1 MVSAVRHGASI
12 SEAARGF
19 RVSRATVRFWVDRA
33 GNRRLD
39 RVDWSDRPSGRR
51 RPVNRT
57 SVDVEDLVLSV
68 RAELRA
74 TSDLGEYGAEAIH
87 RELVARRLSAVPS
100 VRTIGRVLERRG
112 MLDGRK
118 RQRRP
123 PPPRGWYLPDLARA
137 QVELDAFD
145 IVEGLVIE
153 GGPEVLVLNGLSLH
167 GGLAASWPMTR
178 VTAKRVV
185 EAVIS
190 HWRDVGC
197 PAYAQFDNDT
207 RFQGPHQYPDTVG
220 RVSRLCLSLGVVP
233 VFAPPREP
241 GFQGA
246 VENLNGRW
254 QAKVW
259 ARFHHASLAQLR
271 ERSARYIVASR
282 VRSAARIEAAP
293 ARRPVAR
300 RWRLDF
306 QAPLRGRI
314 IYLRRTTEHGVA
326 NLLGHDFPVDEAW
339 PHRLVRAEV
348 DLDADTVSFYAL
360 RRREPHLHRLIKT
373 VKHQV
378 PDTPFQE

>member
-1 MVSAVRHGASI
+1 MVNAVRHGASI
-12 SEAARGF
+12 SEAARAF

-33 GNRRLD
+33 GSQRLD

-51 RPVNRT
+51 RPVNCT
-57 SVDVEDLVLSV
+57 SADVEDLVLSA

-74 TSDLGEYGAEAIH
+74 TSDLGEYGADAIH
-87 RELVARRLSAVPS
+87 RELVAQCVGAVPS
-100 VRTIGRVLERRG
+100 VRTIGRILERRG
-112 MLDGRK
+112 VLDGRK

-137 QVELDAFD
+137 HVELDAFD

-167 GGLAASWPMTR
+167 GGLAVSWPMTR

-185 EAVIS
+185 EALAG

-233 VFAPPREP
+233 VFVPPREP
-241 GFQGA
+241 GFQGP

-259 ARFHHASLAQLR
+259 ARFHHASVAQLR
-271 ERSARYIVASR
+271 ERSARYIAASR
-282 VRSAARIEAAP
+282 VRSAARVEAAP
-293 ARRPVAR
+293 CRRPVPK
-300 RWRLDF
+300 RWRLDL
-306 QAPLRGRI
+306 QAPLQGRI
-314 IYLRRTTEHGVA
+314 IYLRRTTEDGVA
-326 NLLGHDFPVDEAW
+326 NLLGHDFLVDEGW
-339 PHRLVRAEV
+339 PHRLVRAEA
-348 DLDADTVSFYAL
+348 DLDADAVTFYAL
-360 RRREPHLHRLIKT
+360 RRREPYLHRLIKT
-373 VKHQV
+373 VKHHV